1 METARCKAFL
11 AAAQTG
17 SFTRAAAQLNYT
29 PSGVSQ
35 LVSALEKDFGFS
47 LFLRGKKG
55 VVLTENGA
63 HLLPAVQEFLAQEDR
78 LFSLATQINGLLTGS
93 VAIAAYSSIATHWL
107 PAVIRVFQR
116 DYPQVQITMREGI
129 RQEVV
134 NWLDTRQVDLAFLS
148 YMEPMPYQWVPLGED
163 PMLAVLPKEHP
174 LADAPAYPLKNC
186 AEDPF
191 IMPALGRDDDVV
203 ALFESCGIVPNIK
216 FTTLE
221 NFAALAMVEQGLG
234 VSVMNELITRKRLCD
249 VVKRP
254 IDPPASI
261 LLGAAYPSQDSLS
274 PAAKKFLEYS
284 VTQLEKRTK

>member
-11 AAAQTG
+11 AAAQAG
-17 SFTRAAAQLNYT
+17 SFTRAAQQLNYT

-35 LVSALEKDFGFS
+35 LVSALEKDFGFP

-63 HLLPAVQEFLAQEDR
+63 RLLPAVQGFLAQEER
-78 LFSLATQINGLLTGS
+78 IFSLAAQINGLLTGR
-93 VAIAAYSSIATHWL
+93 VAIAAYSSVATHWL
-107 PAVIRVFQR
+107 PAVIRAFQQ
-116 DYPQVQITMREGI
+116 DYPQVRITMREGI

-148 YMEPMPYQWVPLGED
+148 YMEPMPYQWIPLGED
-163 PMLAVLPKEHP
+163 PMLAVLPKDHP

-186 AEDPF
+186 EEEPF

-249 VVKRP
+249 VVKLP

-261 LLGAAYPSQDSLS
+261 LLGAAYLSQASLS
-274 PAAKKFLEYS
+274 PAARKFLEYS
-284 VTQLEKRTK
+284 VTELEKRTK

>member
-116 DYPQVQITMREGI
+116 DYHQVQITMREGI

-148 YMEPMPYQWVPLGED
+148 YMEPMPYQWVPLGKD
-163 PMLAVLPKEHP
+163 PMLAVLPKNHP

-261 LLGAAYPSQDSLS
+261 LLGAAYPSQGSLS

-284 VTQLEKRTK
+284 VNELEKRTK

>member
-17 SFTRAAAQLNYT
+17 SFTRAAEQLNYT

-35 LVSALEKDFGFS
+35 LVSALEKDFGFP

-63 HLLPAVQEFLAQEDR
+63 RLLPAVQEFLAQEDR
-78 LFSLATQINGLLTGS
+78 IYSLAAQVNGLLTGR

-107 PAVIRVFQR
+107 PAVIRAFQQ

-163 PMLAVLPKEHP
+163 PMLAVLPKDHP

-234 VSVMNELITRKRLCD
+234 VSVMNELITCKRLCD
-249 VVKRP
+249 VVKLP

-284 VTQLEKRTK
+284 VNELEKRTK

>member
-1 METARCKAFL
+1 M
-11 AAAQTG
+11 
-17 SFTRAAAQLNYT
+17 
-29 PSGVSQ
+29 SQ
-35 LVSALEKDFGFS
+35 LVSALEKDFGFP

-55 VVLTENGA
+55 VVLTENGRR
-63 HLLPAVQEFLAQEDR
+63 LLPAVQEFLAQEER
-78 LFSLATQINGLLTGS
+78 LFSLAAQVNGLLTGR

-107 PAVIRVFQR
+107 PAVIRAFQR

-134 NWLDTRQVDLAFLS
+134 NWLDARQVDLAFLS

-163 PMLAVLPKEHP
+163 PMLAVLPKDHP
-174 LADAPAYPLKNC
+174 LANAPAYPLARC

-234 VSVMNELITRKRLCD
+234 MSVMNELITRKRLCD

-261 LLGAAYPSQDSLS
+261 LLGAAYPSQESLS

-284 VTQLEKRTK
+284 VTELEKRTK

>member
-17 SFTRAAAQLNYT
+17 SFTRAAQQLNYT

-35 LVSALEKDFGFS
+35 LVSALEKDFGFP

-63 HLLPAVQEFLAQEDR
+63 RLLPAVQGFLAQEER
-78 LFSLATQINGLLTGS
+78 IFSLAAQINGLLTGR

-107 PAVIRVFQR
+107 PAVIRAFQQ
-116 DYPQVQITMREGI
+116 DYPQVRITMREGI

-148 YMEPMPYQWVPLGED
+148 YMEPMPYQWIPLGED
-163 PMLAVLPKEHP
+163 PMLAVLPKDHP

-186 AEDPF
+186 EEDPF

-249 VVKRP
+249 VVKLP

-261 LLGAAYPSQDSLS
+261 LLGAAYLSQASLS
-274 PAAKKFLEYS
+274 PAARKFLEYS
-284 VTQLEKRTK
+284 VTELEKRTK

>member
-17 SFTRAAAQLNYT
+17 SFTRAAEQLNYT

-163 PMLAVLPKEHP
+163 PMLAVLPKDHP

-284 VTQLEKRTK
+284 VNELEKRTK

>member
-17 SFTRAAAQLNYT
+17 SFTRAAEQLNYT

-35 LVSALEKDFGFS
+35 LVSALEKDFGFP

-63 HLLPAVQEFLAQEDR
+63 SLLPAVQEFLAQEER
-78 LFSLATQINGLLTGS
+78 IFSLAAQVNGLLTGR
-93 VAIAAYSSIATHWL
+93 VAIAAYSSVATHWL
-107 PAVIRVFQR
+107 PAVIRAFQR

-134 NWLDTRQVDLAFLS
+134 NWLDARQVDLAFLS
-148 YMEPMPYQWVPLGED
+148 YMEPMPYQWIPLGED
-163 PMLAVLPKEHP
+163 PMLAVLPKDHP
-174 LADAPAYPLKNC
+174 LADAAAYPLARC

-203 ALFESCGIVPNIK
+203 ALFESHGIVPNIK

-221 NFAALAMVEQGLG
+221 NFAAIAMVEQGLG
-234 VSVMNELITRKRLCD
+234 MSVMNELITRKRLCD

-254 IDPPASI
+254 VDPPASI
-261 LLGAAYPSQDSLS
+261 LLGAAYLSQESLS

-284 VTQLEKRTK
+284 VTELEKRTK

>member
-1 METARCKAFL
+1 M
-11 AAAQTG
+11 
-17 SFTRAAAQLNYT
+17 
-29 PSGVSQ
+29 
-35 LVSALEKDFGFS
+35 EKDFGFS

-107 PAVIRVFQR
+107 PAVIRIFQR

-148 YMEPMPYQWVPLGED
+148 YMEPMPYQWVPLGKD
-163 PMLAVLPKEHP
+163 PMLAVLPKNHP

-261 LLGAAYPSQDSLS
+261 LLGAAYPSQGSLS

-284 VTQLEKRTK
+284 VNELEKRTK

>member
-107 PAVIRVFQR
+107 PAVIRIFQR

-148 YMEPMPYQWVPLGED
+148 YMEPMPYQWVPLGKD
-163 PMLAVLPKEHP
+163 PMLAVLPKNHP

-261 LLGAAYPSQDSLS
+261 LLGAAYPSQGSLS

-284 VTQLEKRTK
+284 VNELEKRTK

>member
-148 YMEPMPYQWVPLGED
+148 YMEPMPYQWVPLGKD
-163 PMLAVLPKEHP
+163 PMLAVLPKNHP

-261 LLGAAYPSQDSLS
+261 LLGAAYPSQGSLS

-284 VTQLEKRTK
+284 VNELEKRTK

>member
-17 SFTRAAAQLNYT
+17 SFTRAAEQLNYT

-35 LVSALEKDFGFS
+35 LVSALEKDFGFP

-55 VVLTENGA
+55 VILTENCA
-63 HLLPAVQEFLAQEDR
+63 RLLPAVQGFLAQEER
-78 LFSLATQINGLLTGS
+78 IFSLAAQINGLLTGR

-107 PAVIRVFQR
+107 PAVIRAFQQ
-116 DYPQVQITMREGI
+116 DYPQVRITMREGI

-148 YMEPMPYQWVPLGED
+148 YMEPMPYQWIPLGED
-163 PMLAVLPKEHP
+163 PMLAVLPKDHP

-249 VVKRP
+249 VVKLP

-261 LLGAAYPSQDSLS
+261 LLGAAYLSQTSLS
-274 PAAKKFLEYS
+274 PAARKFLEYS
-284 VTQLEKRTK
+284 VTELEKRTK